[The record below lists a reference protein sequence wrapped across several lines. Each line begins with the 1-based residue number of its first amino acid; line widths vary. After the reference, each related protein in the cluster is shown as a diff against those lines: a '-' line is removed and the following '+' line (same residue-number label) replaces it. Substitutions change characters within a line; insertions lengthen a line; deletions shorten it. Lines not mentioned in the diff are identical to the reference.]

1 MAILG
6 TIALVRFKRFA
17 NQLKVNKL
25 VVTNWFLQMQIYG
38 FFLNA
43 LVGIVLNAMD
53 IRMIKVDQDYLA
65 LENPTQEET
74 DRVLQVDRVT
84 MIVQYVL
91 FEAWNIIWFLIN
103 VGMLVMIYRHSKEI
117 DSISSQSSKQIQSE
131 LL

>member
-1 MAILG
+1 
-6 TIALVRFKRFA
+6 
-17 NQLKVNKL
+17 
-25 VVTNWFLQMQIYG
+25 
-38 FFLNA
+38 
-43 LVGIVLNAMD
+43 
-53 IRMIKVDQDYLA
+53 
-65 LENPTQEET
+65 
-74 DRVLQVDRVT
+74 

>member
-1 MAILG
+1 
-6 TIALVRFKRFA
+6 
-17 NQLKVNKL
+17 
-25 VVTNWFLQMQIYG
+25 MQIYG

-43 LVGIVLNAMD
+43 LIGIVENALD
-53 IRMIKVDQDYLA
+53 IRMIKVDEDYLA